1 MQYTQQISEGV
12 CTIVLEGQFTFSDN
26 LVFRAI
32 TEEIAKHSVSQ
43 VIIDVSTLEY
53 VDSAALGMFLLLR
66 DFAQKRHITLIL
78 KGAEGQVK
86 KVFDV
91 SRFDQLFKLI

>member
-12 CTIVLEGQFTFSDN
+12 CTVVLEGQFTFSDN
-26 LVFRAI
+26 MAFRAI
-32 TEEIAKHSVSQ
+32 TEEIAKHSLSK
-43 VIIDVSTLEY
+43 VIIEIGTLEY

-66 DFAQKRHITLIL
+66 DFAQKRHLTLVL
-78 KGAEGQVK
+78 KGAQGQVK

-91 SRFDQLFKLI
+91 SRFDQLFTLA